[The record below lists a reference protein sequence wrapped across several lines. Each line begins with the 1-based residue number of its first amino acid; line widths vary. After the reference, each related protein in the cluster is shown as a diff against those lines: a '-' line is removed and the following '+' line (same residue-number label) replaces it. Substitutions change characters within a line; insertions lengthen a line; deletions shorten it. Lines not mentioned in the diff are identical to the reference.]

1 MAGQKCLWLSHCF
14 SLLPPHPREAI
25 ASFTMVP
32 TPLLM
37 SLFNRNSLSSPNCLL
52 NLKGWLCCVVPLEPT
67 KSQLLNAL
75 GAQITGVFW
84 YPEECLLCSC
94 IRGKQKQQQKHEQC
108 HSQARRVAADRILV
122 FAEGWWWRVWWEG
135 EYGKF
140 IAVGRE
146 IGKETSP
153 EQKQW
158 GSRHKIKLWSGLLDA
173 LRLGGWL
180 ALIESPFL

>member
-1 MAGQKCLWLSHCF
+1 MSSFWCFPFSPTCLKKVNPHKVCSGLSLVSSLGEIVKWLGRKCLWPSHCF

-84 YPEECLLCSC
+84 YPEECLLWSC

-108 HSQARRVAADRILV
+108 HSQARRMAADRILV
-122 FAEGWWWRVWWEG
+122 FSEG
-135 EYGKF
+135 
-140 IAVGRE
+140 
-146 IGKETSP
+146 
-153 EQKQW
+153 
-158 GSRHKIKLWSGLLDA
+158 
-173 LRLGGWL
+173 
-180 ALIESPFL
+180 